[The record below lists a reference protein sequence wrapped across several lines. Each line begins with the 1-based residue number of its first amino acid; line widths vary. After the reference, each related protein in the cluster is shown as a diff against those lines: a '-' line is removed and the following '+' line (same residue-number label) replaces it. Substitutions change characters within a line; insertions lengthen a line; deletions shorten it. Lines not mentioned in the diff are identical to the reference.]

1 MACFGIQKICQ
12 ADCGGLGGE
21 CRHIQPLRS
30 DSAAGLDGIRW
41 QGPARWTCRQSFLLD
56 LSRVQAPARRFRR
69 DRLGWAH
76 CDGRDSDRII
86 PLRPQTASKRLDFAR
101 RRAARACQLVPGRV
115 RIRRRSNSVL
125 SRLGRAG
132 RSRPPQGLLASRS
145 IGRRSKDS
153 EPESKTVRSRLWS
166 CCESGRMRRLAF
178 SGAMEGVPWRV
189 LLSSHALSLDAYCRE
204 RSGRSVPTINA
215 AITPLLI
222 QSGCRSLWRY
232 IDTVSPWKGKG
243 RTREYLERRPRECAC
258 STDRWMRGS
267 RLSDSVTRLRCR
279 LTQPVG

>member
-69 DRLGWAH
+69 DRLGCAH

-189 LLSSHALSLDAYCRE
+189 LLSGLALSLDAYCRE
-204 RSGRSVPTINA
+204 GSGRSVPTINA
-215 AITPLLI
+215 AITPA
-222 QSGCRSLWRY
+222 SGALPAPHSIWTRSLWRY
-232 IDTVSPWKGKG
+232 VDTVSPWKGK
-243 RTREYLERRPRECAC
+243 RTHSRVSRTKTARMCLL
-258 STDRWMRGS
+258 DRSVDARKS
-267 RLSDSVTRLRCR
+267 LIRFSD
-279 LTQPVG
+279 